1 MNDRDMK
8 LAHREQHIVDL
19 LARMAPQ
26 EGYNLTAL
34 PDVRFLRS
42 NRPLRRTPVLYDP
55 GIVIVCQG
63 RKRGYWGNQTY
74 VYDAQHY
81 LAVSIPVPFTME
93 TEASMEQP
101 LLAIYLHLDTS
112 LAAELLLELEEE
124 GIRGASTPCGLM
136 ASPMEPALAD
146 TVSRFLEIMESP
158 EDGKILGRSMVREIY
173 FRVLRGEQGGAM
185 RAALGTTT
193 PFGRISRAIR
203 RIHEAYATPLDVES
217 LAREAH
223 MSVPTFHV
231 HFKAAT
237 QTSPMQYV
245 KAVRL
250 HQARLLMF
258 RQARTAAVAASDVGY
273 ESSSQFSREFR
284 RLFGRTPT
292 AEVAWM
298 RSTFELPPP
307 ESQSIY
313 VSSH

>member
-1 MNDRDMK
+1 MNDQK
-8 LAHREQHIVDL
+8 TELAHREQHIVDL
-19 LARMAPQ
+19 LDRMAPL

-63 RKRGYWGNQTY
+63 RKRGYWGGQTY
-74 VYDAQHY
+74 VYDARHY

-93 TEASMEQP
+93 TEASIEQP
-101 LLAIYLHLDTS
+101 LLAIYLHLDIP
-112 LAAELLLELEEE
+112 LAAELLIELEEE
-124 GIRGASTPCGLM
+124 GIGGPSTPSGML

-146 TVSRFLEIMESP
+146 TVARFLEIMASP
-158 EDGKILGRSMVREIY
+158 EDGRILGRSMVREIY
-173 FRVLRGEQGGAM
+173 FRVLRGRQGGAM
-185 RAALGTTT
+185 RAALGTHT

-203 RIHEAYATPLDVES
+203 RIHVAYATPLDVES
-217 LAREAH
+217 LAREAR
-223 MSVPTFHV
+223 MSVPSFHA

-245 KAVRL
+245 KVVRL

-258 RQARTAAVAASDVGY
+258 RHARTAAVAASDVGY
-273 ESSSQFSREFR
+273 ESPSQFSREFK

-292 AEVAWM
+292 AEVNWM

-307 ESQSIY
+307 ASQSLY

>member
-1 MNDRDMK
+1 MNDQK
-8 LAHREQHIVDL
+8 TELAHREQHIVGL
-19 LARMAPQ
+19 LERMAPR

-63 RKRGYWGNQTY
+63 RKRGYWGDQTY

-93 TEASMEQP
+93 TEASIEQP
-101 LLAIYLHLDTS
+101 LLAIYLHLDIPMV
-112 LAAELLLELEEE
+112 AELLIELEEE
-124 GIRGASTPCGLM
+124 GIDGPTTPCGML

-146 TVSRFLEIMESP
+146 TVSRFLEIMASP
-158 EDGKILGRSMVREIY
+158 EDARILGRAMVREIY
-173 FRVLRGEQGGAM
+173 FRVLRGQQGGAM
-185 RAALGTTT
+185 RAALGTHT

-217 LAREAH
+217 LAREAR
-223 MSVPTFHV
+223 MSTPTFHA
-231 HFKAAT
+231 HFKAVT

-258 RQARTAAVAASDVGY
+258 RHAKTAAVTASDVGY
-273 ESSSQFSREFR
+273 ESPSQFSREFK

-292 AEVAWM
+292 AEVDWM
-298 RSTFELPPP
+298 RTTFELPPP

>member
-1 MNDRDMK
+1 MNDRK
-8 LAHREQHIVDL
+8 IELAHREQRSVDL
-19 LARMAPQ
+19 LARMAPL
-26 EGYNLTAL
+26 EGYNLTVL

-42 NRPLRRTPVLYDP
+42 NRPLRSTPVLYDP

-63 RKRGYWGNQTY
+63 RKRGYWGDQTY

-93 TEASMEQP
+93 TDASIEQP
-101 LLAIYLHLDTS
+101 LLAIYLHLNIP
-112 LAAELLLELEEE
+112 LAAELLIELEEE
-124 GIRGASTPCGLM
+124 GISAPSTPSGMM

-146 TVSRFLEIMESP
+146 TVSRFLEIMASP
-158 EDGKILGRSMVREIY
+158 EDGKILGRAMVREIY
-173 FRVLRGEQGGAM
+173 FRVLRGKQGGSM
-185 RAALGTTT
+185 RAALGTYT

-203 RIHEAYATPLDVES
+203 HIHKAYALPLDVES
-217 LAREAH
+217 LAREAR
-223 MSVPTFHV
+223 MSVPTFHA
-231 HFKAAT
+231 HFKATT
-237 QTSPMQYV
+237 QISPMQYV

-258 RQARTAAVAASDVGY
+258 RNARTAASAASDVGY
-273 ESSSQFSREFR
+273 ESPSQFSREFK

-298 RSTFELPPP
+298 RSTFELPPHDSP
-307 ESQSIY
+307 SIY